1 MSKTD
6 NSEDA
11 CPLPIGLYDKIVM
24 AHGGGGQLTQSLID
38 KLMLAEFDNPAL
50 NEKNDSAVL
59 AINSE
64 RLSFTTDSYVVNPL
78 FFPGGDIGK
87 LAVCGTLN
95 DLAMSGARP
104 LFLSCGLIIEEGFAI
119 DSLQKIIHSMSH
131 QAKAAGVNI
140 VTGDT
145 KVVEKGKGDGLYINT
160 SGIGVLDTTMNISPS
175 MLQHDDVVIING
187 DIGRHGIAIMA
198 QREGF
203 KLEQTLES
211 DCADLSGLVK
221 LLLDSGIDIHCMRDL
236 TRGGLATALIEISTA
251 ANKQIM
257 LDETAI
263 AIADPVRSV
272 CEVLGLDP
280 YYVANEGR
288 FISILPSAQA
298 AQALAIMHAHPLGK
312 QAAVIG
318 NVHKGS
324 QAMVTIKNRIGTTR
338 ILQLLS
344 GSQLP
349 RIC

>member
-1 MSKTD
+1 V
-6 NSEDA
+6 SENNYLVEA
-11 CPLPIGLYDKIVM
+11 CPLPIGQYDKIVM
-24 AHGGGGQLTQSLID
+24 AHGGGGRLMQQLID
-38 KLMLAEFDNPAL
+38 KLMLAEFDNDAL
-50 NEKNDSAVL
+50 NEKNDSAVVTINNARL
-59 AINSE
+59 A
-64 RLSFTTDSYVVNPL
+64 FTTDSYVVKPL

-104 LFLSCGLIIEEGFAI
+104 LFLSCSLIIEEGFAI
-119 DSLQKIIHSMSH
+119 DSLQKIIQSMSR

-160 SGIGVLDTTMNISPS
+160 SGIGVLDTPMNISPT

-187 DIGRHGIAIMA
+187 DIGRHSIAIMA
-198 QREGF
+198 EREGF
-203 KLEQTLES
+203 KLEQPLES

-221 LLLDSGIDIHCMRDL
+221 LLLDGGIEIHCMRDL
-236 TRGGLATALIEISTA
+236 TRGGLATALIEISTT

-257 LDETAI
+257 LEEAAI
-263 AIADPVRSV
+263 EVPAPVRGV

-288 FISILPSAQA
+288 FITVLPSTQA
-298 AQALAIMHAHPLGK
+298 AQALTIMHAHSLGK
-312 QAAVIG
+312 RAVVIG
-318 NVHKGS
+318 KVDANS
-324 QAMVTIKNRIGTTR
+324 QAMVTLKNKIGTTR
-338 ILQLLS
+338 ILELLS